1 LVLVRL
7 LGPVDVIDDSGV
19 VCPIDSALRRT
30 LLALLAM
37 HAGKV
42 LAADWLLEHV
52 WAAEPPESGLRALRF
67 HISRLRKELGDSDV
81 IETRPN
87 GYRLAVS
94 ADNVDALAVEAK
106 ARAAK
111 LEPDRGIAADMS
123 AEVLTVWRGE
133 PFVDAAP
140 CADLDD
146 EAGRLDELRLTIT
159 EDYFQARLDAGAGR
173 ELVADL
179 WRATTQTPLREALWS
194 MLITAQY
201 RAGLQADALRSYE
214 QMRTTLA
221 ESVGLDPSIEL
232 QQLQRRVLQQDP
244 SLVRDLDVKSSK
256 ALARHNLPTSATSL
270 IDSDDRLG
278 FVASLLRKHR
288 LVTLAGTGGVG
299 KTRLAIELG
308 WASLDLFESGVWL
321 VELAPVENADA
332 VMAAVAST
340 LSIRQ
345 QQGLG
350 VVESLID
357 WFHGRHL
364 LLILDNCEHVLD
376 SVKQM
381 LVALLARCPTV
392 TVLATSREPFGLLGE
407 CVHSVDVLNPEYD
420 GFALFLDR
428 AVAADSSF
436 VLGEAERGAVAEICR
451 RLDGLPLAIE
461 LAAARVRSLAPV
473 DLLARLEDRFRLLRG
488 GSRSGLDRHDTLW
501 TTVQWSYQLLT
512 DQERAV
518 FDRLSVFASG
528 FDLRAAEVVCAA
540 GAIEESDVVDLL
552 RDLVDKS
559 MVLAERHADGTRY
572 RLLETLRQ
580 FGEERLGSEGE
591 AGEVRDR
598 HMDHYL
604 EVAEGART
612 LFCSARQVTGVLI
625 FGREWDNLR
634 RAHQWA
640 VTIGN
645 LPMAER
651 LIALSFQYAASLQ
664 RLEHG
669 DWVDQTIALGTVEL
683 QPSPDTFARGAYWAY
698 TTENFARAEDL
709 VVRGLDVA
717 VSRDDRDAVMIWAMA
732 DPDQHPSVSDPFRQ
746 LETAASNVDLDQ
758 EWWVLEQ
765 LADLA
770 KPSGSESQVLY
781 LARLVETAERVRAP
795 SLIVAAALQ
804 NGHSSMSQQPADF
817 AAALD
822 LYTRALDTARQC
834 GDRTNEGECLRAIA
848 IATVGLRPDRA
859 LEACREAL
867 VQLHEIRFWYRIWHV
882 LESTGLSLASVG
894 HAEAA
899 SFTVGYLEAHHQ
911 PFGIEHNLGYRA
923 RTLEIVGS
931 DPRVEEWKTRGAA
944 MDRYQ
949 IVEYALAALQ

>member
-1 LVLVRL
+1 MVLVRL
-7 LGPVDVIDDSGV
+7 LGPVEVIDDSGAV
-19 VCPIDSALRRT
+19 RPIDSALRRT
-30 LLALLAM
+30 LLALLAI
-37 HAGKV
+37 HAGEV
-42 LAADWLLEHV
+42 LTFDWLLEHA

-67 HISRLRKELGDSDV
+67 HISRLRKELGESDV

-87 GYRLAVS
+87 GYRLVIS
-94 ADNVDALAVEAK
+94 ADNVDALAIEAN

-111 LEPDRGIAADMS
+111 LEPDRNKAADMYS
-123 AEVLTVWRGE
+123 EVLAVWRGE

-146 EAGRLDELRLTIT
+146 EAGRLVELRLSIT

-214 QMRTTLA
+214 QMRATLA
-221 ESVGLDPSIEL
+221 ESLGLDPSIEL
-232 QQLQRRVLQQDP
+232 QELQRRVLQHDP
-244 SLVRDLDVKSSK
+244 SLVHDLDLESAKPS
-256 ALARHNLPTSATSL
+256 ARHNLPTPATSL
-270 IDSDDRLG
+270 IDSGDRLG
-278 FVASLLRKHR
+278 FVTNLLRSHR
-288 LVTLAGTGGVG
+288 LVTLTGTGGVG

-308 WASLDLFESGVWL
+308 WASLDLFESGIWL
-321 VELAPVENADA
+321 VELAPVTHTDA
-332 VMAAVAST
+332 VMNAVAST

-357 WFHGRHL
+357 WFHGRDL
-364 LLILDNCEHVLD
+364 LLIIDNCEHVLD

-381 LVALLARCPTV
+381 LVAVLARCPTV

-407 CVHSVDVLNPEYD
+407 RVHSVDVLNPEYD

-436 VLGEAERGAVAEICR
+436 VLGETERGAVAEICR

-488 GSRSGLDRHDTLW
+488 ASRSGLDRHDTLW
-501 TTVQWSYQLLT
+501 TTVQWSYQLLA
-512 DQERAV
+512 DQERV
-518 FDRLSVFASG
+518 IFDRLSVFAGG
-528 FDLRAAEVVCAA
+528 FDLRAAEVVCTA
-540 GAIEESDVVDLL
+540 GTIDESDVVDLL
-552 RDLVDKS
+552 RNLVDKS
-559 MVLAERHADGTRY
+559 MVLAERNADGTRY
-572 RLLETLRQ
+572 QLLETLRQ

-598 HMDHYL
+598 HTDHYL
-604 EVAEGART
+604 DVAEGART
-612 LFCSARQVTGVLI
+612 LFRSARQVTGALI

-640 VTIGN
+640 VMTGN

-651 LIALSFQYAASLQ
+651 LITLSFQYAASLQ

-683 QPSPDTFARGAYWAY
+683 QPSPDTFARAAYWAY
-698 TTENFARAEDL
+698 GAENIARADDL
-709 VVRGLDVA
+709 LIRGLDVA
-717 VSRDDRDAVMIWAMA
+717 VSTDDPDAVMIWAMA
-732 DPDQHPSVSDPFRQ
+732 GPDEHPSVPDPFRR
-746 LETAASNVDLDQ
+746 LEIAASNVDLDQ
-758 EWWVLEQ
+758 EWWVLDQ

-770 KPSGSESQVLY
+770 KPSGSEAQVLY

-804 NGHSSMSQQPADF
+804 NGHRSISQQPPDF

-834 GDRTNEGECLRAIA
+834 GDRTNEGDCLRAIA
-848 IATVGLRPDRA
+848 MATVGLHPDRA

-867 VQLHEIRFWYRIWHV
+867 VQLHEIRYWYRIWNV
-882 LESTGLSLASVG
+882 FASIGLSLASVG
-894 HAEAA
+894 RAEDA
-899 SFTVGYLEAHHQ
+899 SLTVGYLEAHHQ

-931 DPRVEEWKTRGAA
+931 DPRVKEWKTRGAA

-949 IVEYALAALQ
+949 IVDYALAALQ